1 MSSAGEKGVATRQKL
16 GLAVGALAAI
26 TLIGALVLSRL
37 GLSVAAA
44 WSQSLT
50 QWAQTSGPGGWAVFM
65 LAQTLIAMVGLVPA
79 SLLGIAAGGV
89 YGIVLGFVL
98 AATGTLV
105 GGWISFMLARS
116 LLRPWVE
123 RLLARR
129 GPSRLVRLDAA
140 VTRDGWRFVCLLRV
154 SPVMPFAITSYAL
167 GLTEI
172 SGRDYLLGTLA
183 SLPALA
189 GYVCAGALAQY
200 GLRTANGNASLGAAG
215 WALLTVG
222 LAATGLLIFRSGT
235 LLSRCGLLPGLTR
248 NSI

>member
-1 MSSAGEKGVATRQKL
+1 MSPAAGTRQRLALAL
-16 GLAVGALAAI
+16 GAVLAV
-26 TLIGALVLSRL
+26 TLIGALVLSRF
-37 GLSVAAA
+37 GLSVAAD

-50 QWAQTSGPGGWAVFM
+50 HWAREAGPGGWLVFM
-65 LAQTLIAMVGLVPA
+65 LAQTGIAMVGLVPA

-89 YGIVLGFVL
+89 YGVVLGFVL

-105 GGWISFMLARS
+105 GGWMSFMLARS

-129 GPSRLVRLDAA
+129 GPSRLARLDAA

-154 SPVMPFAITSYAL
+154 SPIMPFAITSYTL

-189 GYVCAGALAQY
+189 GYVSVGALAQY
-200 GLRTANGNASLGAAG
+200 GLRTANGTAQLGAFG
-215 WALLTVG
+215 YALLAAGV
-222 LAATGLLIFRSGT
+222 AATALLIFRSGT
-235 LLSRCGLLPGLTR
+235 LLSRCGLLTVRTR
-248 NSI
+248 